1 MMTMN
6 KLMTYL
12 LEEQQ
17 RTDVLYPQILAGA
30 WPRPVLKLVE
40 KENAIKAVVSSYS
53 RETVSSLA
61 TCCIYLLK
69 KTSQSSSLEP

>member
-1 MMTMN
+1 MN
-6 KLMTYL
+6 FL

-53 RETVSSLA
+53 RENLIQYLDSLV
-61 TCCIYLLK
+61 IVLSRY
-69 KTSQSSSLEP
+69 E